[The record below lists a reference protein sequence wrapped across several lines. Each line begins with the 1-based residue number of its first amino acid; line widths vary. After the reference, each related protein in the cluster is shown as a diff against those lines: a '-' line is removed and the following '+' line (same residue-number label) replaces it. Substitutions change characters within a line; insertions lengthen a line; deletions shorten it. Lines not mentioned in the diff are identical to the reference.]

1 MAGNELDEAL
11 MALIA
16 GGDQRAFRSLMEKH
30 MARAI
35 GFTERM
41 VGRADADDI
50 VQEAFLRVW
59 ARAALFDPGAGKF
72 TNWLFR
78 ILVNLAIDSKRR
90 PGGADLEEALE
101 IPSPEPNAIQN
112 LIAGEERRS
121 VAIAMNRLPE
131 RQRAAILLFHMEGL
145 NGREAAQVIGI
156 SEKAFE
162 SLLGRA
168 RNALKQE
175 VEKPHAAARSEK

>member
-1 MAGNELDEAL
+1 MIESELDEAL
-11 MALIA
+11 MALVA
-16 GGDQRAFRSLMEKH
+16 EGDQRAFRSLMEKH

-35 GFTERM
+35 SFTERM
-41 VGRADADDI
+41 VGKADADDV

-59 ARAALFDPGAGKF
+59 ARAALFDPRSGKF
-72 TNWLFR
+72 TSWLFR

-90 PGGADLEEALE
+90 PGRANLEEALE
-101 IPSPEPNAIQN
+101 IPSPEPNAIQT

-121 VAIAMNRLPE
+121 IAIAMNRLPE

-145 NGREAAQVIGI
+145 NGREAAQVMGV

-175 VEKPHAAARSEK
+175 VEKAHAAARTEK